1 VVADRLRSLGAPL
14 VAALLTLALS
24 VWAFGLIAGD
34 VRAGEPAA
42 DERLANWLHERASDP
57 LTVLFHGI
65 TTLGGFVTL
74 LGITLVAGVALW
86 RRDQPRQALFVA
98 LAFAGA
104 QLLSSGMKLAFERE
118 RPVFPDPLATE
129 STYSFPSGHAL
140 VSLAVYGALALL
152 VAPRLTMPRRVLL
165 FGAAGLLVLAIG
177 FSRLYLGVHYLT
189 DVLAGYAIGSAWL
202 SLLYVGLEL
211 ERRYT
216 TRYRAPAKQ

>member
-1 VVADRLRSLGAPL
+1 MTDRLRSLGAPL
-14 VAALLTLALS
+14 FAALTTLAVS
-24 VWAFGLIAGD
+24 VWAFGLIAEG
-34 VRAGEPAA
+34 VVGNETAA

-57 LTVLFHGI
+57 LTDFFHLV
-65 TTLGGFVTL
+65 TTLGGFLTL
-74 LGITLVAGVALW
+74 LAITLIAVVFLW
-86 RRDQPRQALFVA
+86 RRDQRVPAVFVA

-152 VAPRLTMPRRVLL
+152 VAPRLSLARRIGL
-165 FGAAGLLVLAIG
+165 FGAVAILVLAIG

-189 DVLAGYAIGSAWL
+189 DVLAGYAVGVGWL
-202 SLLYVGLEL
+202 SLLYAGLEL

-216 TRYRAPAKQ
+216 TRYRAPARQ

>member
-1 VVADRLRSLGAPL
+1 MADRLRSLGAPL
-14 VAALLTLALS
+14 LAALTTLALS
-24 VWAFGLIAGD
+24 VWAFGLIAEEVVGN
-34 VRAGEPAA
+34 ETAA

-57 LTVLFHGI
+57 LTDVFHVI

-74 LGITLVAGVALW
+74 LAVTLVAVVLLW
-86 RRDQPRQALFVA
+86 RRDERVQAVFVA

-104 QLLSSGMKLAFERE
+104 QLLSSGMKLAFARE
-118 RPVFPDPLATE
+118 RPVFADPLATE
-129 STYSFPSGHAL
+129 STYAFPSGHAL
-140 VSLAVYGALALL
+140 VSLAIYGALALL
-152 VAPRLTMPRRVLL
+152 HAPRLSLPRRAVL
-165 FGAAGLLVLAIG
+165 FGAVGLLVLAIG

-189 DVLAGYAIGSAWL
+189 DVLAGYAIGIAWL